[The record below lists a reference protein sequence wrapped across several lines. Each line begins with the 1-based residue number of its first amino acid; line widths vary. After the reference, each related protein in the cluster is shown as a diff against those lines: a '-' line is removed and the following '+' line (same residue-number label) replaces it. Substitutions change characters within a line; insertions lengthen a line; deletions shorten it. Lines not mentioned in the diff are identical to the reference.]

1 MATFNIWTIGCQM
14 NTADARKLS
23 EELEDQGFRETE
35 KARSADLVV
44 LYSCM
49 VRQHAEDK
57 VRSKLG
63 ELRLLKKEKPST
75 RIAVAGCV
83 GDIDAWQKK
92 YPFVDFFLAPG
103 QDMSIRDKLADLVE
117 IDQFYRIEPPDAARL
132 PRISEGITMH
142 QGCNRNC
149 TFCIVPST
157 RGRERSRS
165 PEDILA
171 EVQALIQR
179 GTREVVLLSQIAER
193 YGRDLK
199 PRKSLADLLQ
209 LLNDEAE
216 GLQRIRFLTSYPA
229 DFHFAIIDA
238 VATLPKVMEDINLP
252 LQSGDDEVLGRMR
265 RGYTY
270 GSYRDLVARMRDRV
284 PTLSL
289 ATDIIVGFPGETE
302 AQFQNTLKALADI
315 RFDVVHIAAY
325 STRTGTPAAI
335 YEDQLPLEEKKRRVH
350 EVEALQK
357 EIATARNAPLLGTTA
372 EVLIEGHSRGKWYG
386 RNRNNKL
393 VHIDSD
399 ANLAGQL
406 VEAHITQTSP
416 WSLQGDLT
424 RIIPTMPQPVV
435 SETDACDDE
444 PSLAAMVAAPAP
456 AARTGSWLTLP
467 MV

>member
-14 NTADARKLS
+14 NTSDARKLS
-23 EELEDQGFRETE
+23 DELEEQGFTETE

-63 ELRLLKKEKPST
+63 ELRILKRERPST

-103 QDMSIRDKLADLVE
+103 EDMSIRDKLADLVE
-117 IDQFYRIEPPDAARL
+117 LDQFYRIEPPDAARM

-157 RGRERSRS
+157 RGRERSRTTD
-165 PEDILA
+165 DILF
-171 EVQALIQR
+171 EVRGLVER

-199 PRKSLADLLQ
+199 PRVLLADLLQ
-209 LLNDEAE
+209 KLNDEAD

-229 DFHFAIIDA
+229 DFHPAIIEA

-252 LQSGDDEVLGRMR
+252 LQSGDDEVLQRMR
-265 RGYTY
+265 RGYTM
-270 GSYRDLVARMRDRV
+270 GLYRDLVGRMRERI

-302 AQFQNTLKALADI
+302 VQFQHTLDALSEI

-350 EVEALQK
+350 EVERIQK
-357 EIATARNAPLLGTTA
+357 EIQTERNAVFLGQTL
-372 EVLIEGHSRGKWYG
+372 EVLIEGESRGKWYG
-386 RNRNNKL
+386 RTRNNKL
-393 VHIDSD
+393 LHISSE
-399 ANLAGQL
+399 AALAGQL
-406 VEAHITQTSP
+406 VEAKVTQTSP
-416 WSLQGDLT
+416 WSLQGDLE
-424 RIIPTMPQPVV
+424 RIIPTRPQPVI
-435 SETDACDDE
+435 SEYDDSDDE
-444 PSLAAMVAAPAP
+444 GAVAVAAAP
-456 AARTGSWLTLP
+456 SARTGSWLTLP